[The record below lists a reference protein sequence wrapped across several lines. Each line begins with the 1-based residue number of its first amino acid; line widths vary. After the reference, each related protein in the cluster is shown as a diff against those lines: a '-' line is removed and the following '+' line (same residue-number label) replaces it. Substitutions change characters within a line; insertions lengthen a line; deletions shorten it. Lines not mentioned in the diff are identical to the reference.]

1 MKMLKALFVP
11 LLISLIGIVELS
23 RINKSYFERQ
33 LIFLIMAVV
42 IFLIV
47 RRINMKKIIH
57 HYLFFYI
64 PGLLLLIMPLFMAHG
79 HVKRWIN
86 LGGFSFQPSEVAKIF
101 FILFMASYFD
111 KKENRTT
118 HGFIKGLL
126 LSGLY
131 FALVFIE
138 PDFATA
144 STYIFIFAV
153 VSYVVGIDFSVLLL
167 FALAPLSAIFSFSW
181 VLYLTLIVVL
191 TVYLFLM
198 EKRRFFFAIS
208 MYTIVFAFGLF
219 TPYIWNRVLKPYQR
233 QRVISFLDPE
243 KHRDTSGWQVYQGKI
258 ALGAAGFWGRFG
270 ESFNQKNLKFLP
282 APHTDFIFSS
292 IGEDVGFLG
301 LLILFTLYTFLLF
314 YFYEVIK
321 KSRKGYI
328 KISAVGT
335 LAFFIY
341 HIIFNIASNLGLFPV
356 AGIPLAFLSYGG
368 THLLTEYTLLGI
380 VDGMYER
387 GE

>member
-1 MKMLKALFVP
+1 MRVFKVLFVS
-11 LLISLIGIVELS
+11 LLISTIGVVELA
-23 RINKSYFERQ
+23 RINKAYFERQ
-33 LIFLIMAVV
+33 LLFLIMGV
-42 IFLIV
+42 IIFFIV
-47 RRINMKKIIH
+47 KRINLKKIIH
-57 HYLFFYI
+57 HYGFFYI
-64 PGLLLLIMPLFMAHG
+64 PGLILLLLPLFMSHG

-101 FILFMASYFD
+101 FILFLAAFFD
-111 KKENRTT
+111 KKENRSTS
-118 HGFIKGLL
+118 GFLKGLFM
-126 LSGLY
+126 SGLY
-131 FALVFIE
+131 FGLVFIE

-144 STYIFIFAV
+144 STYIFIFSV

-181 VLYLTLIVVL
+181 VLYLALIVLL
-191 TVYLFLM
+191 TIYLFLM

-208 MYTIVFAFGLF
+208 MYTIVFSFGLF
-219 TPYIWNRVLKPYQR
+219 TPYLWNRVLKPYQR

-301 LLILFTLYTFLLF
+301 LLILFTLYAFLFF
-314 YFYEVIK
+314 YLYEIIK
-321 KSRKGYI
+321 KSKKSYI
-328 KISAVGT
+328 KITAAGT
-335 LAFFIY
+335 LAFFVY
-341 HIIFNIASNLGLFPV
+341 HIVFNIASNLGLFPV

-368 THLLTEYTLLGI
+368 THIITEYMLLGI
-380 VDGMYER
+380 VGGMYER

>member
-1 MKMLKALFVP
+1 MRVFKVLFVS
-11 LLISLIGIVELS
+11 LLISTIGVVELA
-23 RINKSYFERQ
+23 RINKAYFERQ
-33 LIFLIMAVV
+33 LLFLIMGV
-42 IFLIV
+42 IIFFIV
-47 RRINMKKIIH
+47 KRINLKKIIH
-57 HYLFFYI
+57 HYGFFYI
-64 PGLLLLIMPLFMAHG
+64 PGLILLLLPLFMSHG

-101 FILFMASYFD
+101 FILFLAAFFD
-111 KKENRTT
+111 KKENRSTS
-118 HGFIKGLL
+118 GFLKGLFM
-126 LSGLY
+126 SGLY
-131 FALVFIE
+131 FGLVFIE

-181 VLYLTLIVVL
+181 VLYLALIVLL
-191 TVYLFLM
+191 TIYLFLM

-208 MYTIVFAFGLF
+208 MYTIVFSFGLF
-219 TPYIWNRVLKPYQR
+219 TPYLWNRVLKPYQR

-301 LLILFTLYTFLLF
+301 LLILFTLYAFLFF
-314 YFYEVIK
+314 YLYEIIK
-321 KSRKGYI
+321 KSKKSYI
-328 KISAVGT
+328 KITAAGT
-335 LAFFIY
+335 LAFFVY
-341 HIIFNIASNLGLFPV
+341 HIVFNIASNLGLFPV

-368 THLLTEYTLLGI
+368 THIITEYMLLGI
-380 VDGMYER
+380 VGGMYER

>member
-1 MKMLKALFVP
+1 MKGFKALLVP
-11 LLISLIGIVELS
+11 VLISAIGVVELA
-23 RINKSYFERQ
+23 RINSMYFERQ
-33 LIFLIMAVV
+33 FVFLIMAIIVYFV
-42 IFLIV
+42 V
-47 RRINMKKIIH
+47 RRISLKKIIH
-57 HYLFFYI
+57 HYLLFYV
-64 PGLLLLIMPLFMAHG
+64 PGVFLLLLPLFLAHG

-101 FILFMASYFD
+101 FILFLASFFN
-111 KKENRTT
+111 KRENRTT
-118 HGFIKGLL
+118 QGFIKGLI
-126 LSGLY
+126 LSGVY
-131 FALVFIE
+131 FVLVFIE

-144 STYIFIFAV
+144 TTYIFIFGL
-153 VSYVVGIDFSVLLL
+153 VSYMVGIDFSVLLL
-167 FALAPLSAIFSFSW
+167 FALAPLAAMFSFSW
-181 VLYLTLIVVL
+181 ILYLALIILL
-191 TVYLFLM
+191 TVYLFLI
-198 EKRRFFFAIS
+198 ERKRFFFAIS
-208 MYTIVFAFGLF
+208 MYTIVFSFGLF
-219 TPYIWNRVLKPYQR
+219 TPYLWNRVLKPYQR

-301 LLILFTLYTFLLF
+301 LLLLFILYSFLLF

-321 KSRKGYI
+321 KSKKNYI
-328 KISAVGT
+328 KITAAGA
-335 LAFFIY
+335 LAFFVY